1 MRKFDKE
8 SANPLLMRNLHGDNL
23 NPNTGLMLFDFYM
36 GMVLAGAVSNGKF
49 SMEILDDGENV
60 NGKLDI
66 LDVYNIAAQAIDA
79 RKTMYEEFFEE

>member
-8 SANPLLMRNLHGDNL
+8 SINPLLMRDLHGKNL
-23 NPNTGLMLFDFYM
+23 NPSTGMTLLDFYM

-49 SMEILDDGENV
+49 SMESLDKEESV

-66 LDVYNIAAQAIDA
+66 LDVYDIATKAIEV
-79 RKTMYEEFFEE
+79 RKNMYDEFAGK